1 MEGALRRT
9 VNKDMANQTELSKN
23 WEMNGNTTQEQNQ
36 EQITEEELDDALRE
50 IKLSKAPEWHG
61 K

>member
-1 MEGALRRT
+1 
-9 VNKDMANQTELSKN
+9 MANQTELSKN